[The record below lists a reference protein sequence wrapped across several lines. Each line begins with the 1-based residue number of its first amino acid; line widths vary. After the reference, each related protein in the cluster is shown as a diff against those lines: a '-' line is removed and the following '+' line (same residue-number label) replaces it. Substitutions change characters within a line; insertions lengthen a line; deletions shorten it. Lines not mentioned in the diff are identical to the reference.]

1 MASLPPDRHVM
12 RRTEVAAIF
21 QPAENHSP
29 HASASTRR
37 NSAVGSRPP
46 ATASG
51 GSALGL
57 VAFVDGWLLVILGAS
72 MIVPMTVDAA
82 AGSGDWRSF
91 ALSAAITVYAG
102 GSMVLM
108 FRDRGGALDR
118 RAGYMLTA
126 SGWLIITVFASLPFI
141 FSPLAATVTDAF
153 FETMSGL
160 TTTGSTVFV
169 ELDGFPHGLLLW
181 RSMLQWLGGAGIVLM
196 AILVL
201 PVLSVGGMQ
210 LFRTE
215 SSDISEK
222 AAPRLYHVV
231 RLTIGTYAGLTA
243 ACAIGYGLA
252 GMNAFDAINHAM
264 TTLATGGY
272 STKDTSLGFYHSVAI
287 ECVAIVFMIAGAL
300 PLIWWAR
307 LATTHRRRA
316 LIEERQ
322 VPTFLMIFAIA
333 VALATA
339 WNVGHG
345 QMPFFT
351 ALRQSAFNVASVLTD
366 TGYATTDYS
375 AWGSFAV
382 GLFFVLMLIG
392 GCAGST
398 AGAIKVFRWQIL
410 LAGIGQH
417 LKKMLSPHRVL
428 VARYGER
435 SVDEAMMASVRN
447 FFFMYLLTFLVLSL
461 GVMATGLDFLSST
474 SAVAQAMANAGPG
487 LGPVVGPAT
496 NFASIAVPAKWLL
509 AIAML
514 LGRLELSTIYVMLLG
529 SYWRR

>member
-1 MASLPPDRHVM
+1 M
-12 RRTEVAAIF
+12 EVAAIS
-21 QPAENHSP
+21 QRSQSSVAARTQEKR
-29 HASASTRR
+29 AR
-37 NSAVGSRPP
+37 SAVPRTGTP
-46 ATASG
+46 TAAAS
-51 GSALGL
+51 SVRL
-57 VAFVDGWLLVILGAS
+57 VLFVDGWLLLILGAS
-72 MIVPMTVDAA
+72 MALPMAVDAA
-82 AGSGDWRSF
+82 SGSGDWRSF
-91 ALSAAITVYAG
+91 ALAAAITIYVG

-108 FRDRGGALDR
+108 FRDRGGVLDR
-118 RAGYMLTA
+118 RAGYMLTV
-126 SGWLIITVFASLPFI
+126 SGWLIVAVFASLPFV

-169 ELDGFPHGLLLW
+169 GLDDFPYGLLLW

-215 SSDISEK
+215 SSDISDK
-222 AAPRLYHVV
+222 VAPRLYQVL

-272 STKDTSLGFYHSVAI
+272 STKDASLGFYNSVPI
-287 ECVAIVFMIAGAL
+287 ELVAIVFMIAGAL

-322 VPTFLMIFAIA
+322 VPTFLAVFVIA

-345 QMPFFT
+345 EMPFLT
-351 ALRQSAFNVASVLTD
+351 ALRQSAFNVASILTD

-382 GLFFVLMLIG
+382 GLFFILMLIG

-428 VARYGER
+428 VVRYGER
-435 SVDEAMMASVRN
+435 SVDEPMMAAVRN
-447 FFFMYLLTFLVLSL
+447 FFFMYLLTFLVISL

-487 LGPVVGPAT
+487 LGPVVGPAA

-509 AIAML
+509 ALAML